1 MNLTGQR
8 NQCPTCGEYFNSN
21 TAFDKHRSG
30 PFTDRR
36 CISAQEMMDKGMSL
50 NASGFWI
57 SESWQ
62 GWEGA
67 RDESPAVL

>member
-8 NQCPTCGEYFNSN
+8 NQCPTCNEYFNSN
-21 TAFDKHRSG
+21 TAFDKHSSG
-30 PFTDRR
+30 PFTNRR
-36 CISAQEMMDKGMSL
+36 CISAQEMRDKGMSL
-50 NASGFWI
+50 NGSGFWI